1 VSRVEIAAL
10 AHIEAIRRL
19 LHRYAECIDAAD
31 FAAVG
36 ELFAEGE
43 IRAAGLERPVR
54 GAEAVRRLYESA
66 NRVHPDGTLRTR
78 HVVSNEIVD
87 VDASGGSASARSYY
101 VVYQATPRLP
111 LQPIVA
117 GRYRDRFQCTD
128 GAWRFAERVIEVDLV
143 GDVSEHLRIE
153 LPPRDRA

>member
-1 VSRVEIAAL
+1 MSRVEPDAAS
-10 AHIEAIRRL
+10 HIEAIRRL
-19 LHRYAECIDAAD
+19 LHLYAERIDAAD
-31 FAAVG
+31 FSGVG
-36 ELFAEGE
+36 ELFAHGE

-54 GAEAVRRLYESA
+54 GADAVRRHYESA

-87 VDASGGSASARSYY
+87 VDAARRAATARSYY

-117 GRYRDRFQCTD
+117 GRYRDRFERAE